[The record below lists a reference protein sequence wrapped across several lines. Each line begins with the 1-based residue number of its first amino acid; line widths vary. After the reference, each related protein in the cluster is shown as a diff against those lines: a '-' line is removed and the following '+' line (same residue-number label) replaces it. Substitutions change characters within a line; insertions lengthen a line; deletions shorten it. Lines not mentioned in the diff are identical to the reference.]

1 MSSIKDVAK
10 MAGVGVGTVS
20 RMINDSGYVADDTKE
35 KIRIAMDELGYIPNE
50 LGRNLLRRRT
60 GIIAVLIPSI
70 SNPFF
75 SQFVEFV
82 EVELKRLNYKTMI
95 CNAMRAENN
104 ELEFLDMLDR
114 HMVDGII
121 TGVHSLDE
129 NEYKRIKKPI
139 VALDRYLSDDIPV
152 VAVDHRLGGRIAA
165 EVLIKAGCK
174 RVLQFRGSMNIK
186 APYLDRHDEF
196 SKVMKQNGIEVIEY
210 DLAWNRFEMSYYM
223 QVIDDIFEREINFD
237 GVFGVDELAI
247 LCINELFRMGKK
259 IPEDVKVIGYD
270 GTFVSRLVRPELTC
284 IEQPIE
290 ELAKKTVDVL
300 EKCISGK
307 KIENNNIVCQVRL
320 REGGTV

>member
-129 NEYKRIKKPI
+129 NEYKRIKKT
-139 VALDRYLSDDIPV
+139 YSS
-152 VAVDHRLGGRIAA
+152 
-165 EVLIKAGCK
+165 
-174 RVLQFRGSMNIK
+174 FR
-186 APYLDRHDEF
+186 
-196 SKVMKQNGIEVIEY
+196 Q
-210 DLAWNRFEMSYYM
+210 
-223 QVIDDIFEREINFD
+223 IF
-237 GVFGVDELAI
+237 
-247 LCINELFRMGKK
+247 K
-259 IPEDVKVIGYD
+259 
-270 GTFVSRLVRPELTC
+270 
-284 IEQPIE
+284 
-290 ELAKKTVDVL
+290 
-300 EKCISGK
+300 
-307 KIENNNIVCQVRL
+307 
-320 REGGTV
+320 